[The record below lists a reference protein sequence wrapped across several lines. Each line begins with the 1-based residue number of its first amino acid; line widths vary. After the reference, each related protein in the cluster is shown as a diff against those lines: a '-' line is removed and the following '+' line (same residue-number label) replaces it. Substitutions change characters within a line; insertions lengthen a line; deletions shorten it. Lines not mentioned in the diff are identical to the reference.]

1 MAIVASEDGDIV
13 MQDPLS
19 QESSIVTEVEHELVN
34 SEGTKQIVRTMKLD
48 KSTTKGSRANDSKL
62 QKDMETCFG
71 FDEVITKNLSI
82 NFIIYIFLPKR

>member
-19 QESSIVTEVEHELVN
+19 QESGIVTEAGDELID
-34 SEGTKQIVRTMKLD
+34 SEGTKQIVRTLKIES
-48 KSTTKGSRANDSKL
+48 KSATKGSRTSDPKL

-71 FDEVITKNLSI
+71 FDEVY
-82 NFIIYIFLPKR
+82 IIKIK